1 MKREERKVKREER
14 RNKGIGKILRGLEHF
29 PLMMKE
35 KYTTFAVSKEIKE

>member
-1 MKREERKVKREER
+1 MKEKEK

-29 PLMMKE
+29 PLMKKE